1 MRLRTSLRSSSAL
14 WALPFVIALTV
25 LYYVIFTR
33 VVIGDSTYGYAPA
46 LVSSALRP
54 IYAFTYAT
62 AACLGAWEAGRLR
75 QAAVWDL
82 APARS
87 RFRIAALALVPV
99 LGIVWLMLL
108 LPVTVALVRNAS
120 LPTAAS
126 LAPLAMGLSVS
137 AAYTVIGFA
146 VGQLLR
152 PLFAAPLTALG
163 VYLLV
168 GFSAST
174 DSFWVRHILGQYPEM
189 MTYGE
194 QIVLSTLIPHLLPA
208 CGVALALALLWVSW
222 GHWTLRSL
230 VACVLVAA
238 TTGSAYNW
246 VKDWNYNPPISAG
259 NVTWSCQGESPKVCM
274 PADTAS
280 RLPAVRRDVTA
291 ALTALESADI
301 IAAPRTVVDSIADG
315 RYGRRSTDSTW
326 RIPLTE
332 GADHGRITY
341 LITRAAVRYPC
352 AEPDT
357 TIARQVY
364 YWAAT
369 KTGTEDAYI
378 QRLETEGDF
387 TSDKKKQLQSQV
399 GEVLA
404 LGRTV
409 QNDWY
414 EQNLAAACAG
424 QA

>member
-1 MRLRTSLRSSSAL
+1 MRLRTSLRSSSAR

-33 VVIGDSTYGYAPA
+33 VVIGDGAYGYAPA

-75 QAAVWDL
+75 QAAVWEL

-87 RFRIAALALVPV
+87 RFRIAALALTPV
-99 LGIVWLMLL
+99 LGTVWLMLL
-108 LPVTVALVRNAS
+108 LPVTVALVRGAA

-126 LAPLAMGLSVS
+126 LLPLVMSLPVS

-189 MTYGE
+189 MMYGE
-194 QIVLSTLIPHLLPA
+194 QIVPSTLIPHLLPA
-208 CGVALALALLWVSW
+208 CGVALALALLWASW

-238 TTGSAYNW
+238 TTGSAHHW
-246 VKDWNYNPPISAG
+246 VKDWNYNPPISTG
-259 NVTWSCQGESPKVCM
+259 NVAWNCQGESPKVCM

-280 RLPAVRRDVTA
+280 RLPAVRRDMTA
-291 ALTALESADI
+291 AFAALESADV
-301 IAAPRTVVDSIADG
+301 IATPRTVVDSIADG
-315 RYGRRSTDSTW
+315 RYGHRSTDSTW
-326 RIPLTE
+326 RVPLTK
-332 GADHGRITY
+332 GADHGKITY
-341 LITRAAVRYPC
+341 LITRAAVRHPC
-352 AEPDT
+352 AEPNT
-357 TIARQVY
+357 TISRQVY

-378 QRLETEGDF
+378 RRLETEGGF
-387 TSDKKKQLQSQV
+387 TGRKKKQLRSQV
-399 GEVLA
+399 GEILTRSTSA
-404 LGRTV
+404 
-409 QNDWY
+409 QKDWY
-414 EQNLAAACAG
+414 EQNLVAACAG
-424 QA
+424 RT